1 MTEDAR
7 DRLGAAAGLL
17 SVLLGIV
24 AVAVG
29 AGGGGGGSAAPAASR
44 DEIARAY
51 AGVPTTAVWVGAFVQ
66 VVASLLLFVFVARIW
81 ATLRRAEGGSG
92 WVAAAALG
100 AGLASVTLTLA
111 GFAVGAA
118 ARARGGP
125 GLEVPVVVALF
136 DAHVGLYVA
145 SWALGAL
152 FLGAT
157 AVLAL
162 AAHALP
168 RWLGWAAALG
178 ALLTLG
184 AVAAPT
190 TPLAQA
196 PTLLLLL
203 WVLATS
209 VVLLRG
215 PAGAPRARAAAAE
228 AAP

>member
-1 MTEDAR
+1 MTDDVR
-7 DRLGAAAGLL
+7 DRLGAGAGLL

-29 AGGGGGGSAAPAASR
+29 AGGGGGGSAAPGAPR
-44 DEIARAY
+44 EEIARAY
-51 AGVPTTAVWVGAFVQ
+51 AGVPPPAVWVGAFVQ
-66 VVASLLLFVFVARIW
+66 VLASLLLFVFVARLW
-81 ATLRRAEGGSG
+81 AALRRAEGGAG
-92 WVAAAALG
+92 WLAATALG

-125 GLEVPVVVALF
+125 GLDVPVAVALF
-136 DAHVGLYVA
+136 DVHVGLYVA

-152 FLGAT
+152 FLGAA
-157 AVLAL
+157 AVLGL
-162 AAHALP
+162 AAQALP

-178 ALLTLG
+178 AVLSLG
-184 AVAAPT
+184 AVAAPA
-190 TPLAQA
+190 TPLGQA

-215 PAGAPRARAAAAE
+215 PAGAPRPGASP
-228 AAP
+228 APVA